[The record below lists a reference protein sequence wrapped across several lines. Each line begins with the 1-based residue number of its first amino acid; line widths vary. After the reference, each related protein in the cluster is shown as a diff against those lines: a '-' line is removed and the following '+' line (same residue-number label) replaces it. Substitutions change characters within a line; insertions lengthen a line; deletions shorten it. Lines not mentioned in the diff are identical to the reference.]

1 MWNVCV
7 QFSMGSLAVTQRH
20 VQMLR
25 RNISQGKPSCF
36 CHMVWDKIT
45 RLLPS
50 LQDTSHDRSSGD
62 V

>member
-1 MWNVCV
+1 MWNVYD
-7 QFSMGSLAVTQRH
+7 QFSMGPMAMTYLHAR
-20 VQMLR
+20 MLR
-25 RNISQGKPSCF
+25 CNASQGKPSCF

-45 RLLPS
+45 RLLPF